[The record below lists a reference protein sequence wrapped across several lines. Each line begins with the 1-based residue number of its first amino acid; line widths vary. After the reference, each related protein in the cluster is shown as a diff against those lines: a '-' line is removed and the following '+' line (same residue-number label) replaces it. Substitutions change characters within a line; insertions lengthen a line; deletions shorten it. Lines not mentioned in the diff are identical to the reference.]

1 MANPDQTP
9 IRSPVERHLTDPQ
22 VEHELK
28 LLDTDRLSSVPT
40 PVGELTRI
48 HDAQALR
55 SARVAYDQQV
65 RDAFAGRVQPDATAG
80 GTRFADV
87 DPIDTTGL
95 FETYKRV
102 YPDLVPTK
110 NGKPSF
116 PAKPGRSSKEG
127 TFFDRNLLT
136 GSYSSL
142 LVENNS
148 NPAVLM
154 AKMQDRFVT
163 DNPDASPE
171 ARAAFDKALE
181 NLTSVLY
188 GQRYDEYER
197 QCDDLGLTPSDVMR
211 DEANRQNREDD
222 VKILGRSFGLK
233 KRISK
238 IAQTQQNRL
247 ATFTTGAHRLFIAK
261 PALAWHNRRLKGA
274 TRKLDR
280 KDKKLTAANE
290 KLDRSTILSASVKD
304 AIKRERASKLG
315 TLQEQVAERKDRRDT
330 REAKIRE
337 SKGDLAAT
345 IELNRRAYREK
356 VESYKMHRQAAL
368 ANKFLRREL
377 KQSGVDQEEKA
388 RILADISPEQLQRIG
403 RVVSLE
409 TYARREVISLSE
421 DHTESTNEV
430 AKSDKAVSDNI
441 SETKECK
448 DRIEGLRTALIAFER
463 DKIIPAQKMFGDAR
477 EALNKAPTEADMT
490 LERYEELETNFKQSG
505 NTLDGLVS
513 IGENA
518 NLQIE
523 KLEKRVAHLQGQKPG
538 LEENL
543 RNAKAQAERIKQ
555 ALDASRREQNARAE
569 AVSRVAAENITPRDN
584 N

>member
-9 IRSPVERHLTDPQ
+9 SRSPVERHLTDSQ

-28 LLDTDRLSSVPT
+28 LLDTDRLTSVPT
-40 PVGELTRI
+40 PIGELSNI
-48 HDAQALR
+48 HDVQALR
-55 SARVAYDQQV
+55 SARTAYDQQV
-65 RDAFAGRVQPDATAG
+65 RDAFAGRTPDATAG

-87 DPIDTTGL
+87 DPIDATGL
-95 FETYKRV
+95 FETYKRA
-102 YPDLVPTK
+102 YPELVPMK
-110 NGKPSF
+110 NGKPLF
-116 PAKPGRSSKEG
+116 PVKPGQVSKEG
-127 TFFDRNLLT
+127 VFFDKNLMT
-136 GSYSSL
+136 GSYASL

-148 NPAVLM
+148 NPAILM
-154 AKMQDRFVT
+154 AKMQDRFVA
-163 DNPDASPE
+163 DNPDASTE
-171 ARAAFDKALE
+171 TRAAFDKALE

-188 GQRYDEYER
+188 GQRYDEYGR
-197 QCDDLGLTPSDVMR
+197 QCDDLGLTPSEVMR
-211 DEANRQNREDD
+211 DESNRQNKEDD

-261 PALAWHNRRLKGA
+261 PVLAWHNRRLKGA
-274 TRKLDR
+274 THKLDR

-290 KLDRSTILSASVKD
+290 KLDRSTILSASVKE
-304 AIKRERASKLG
+304 AIKRERASKLD
-315 TLQEQVAERKDRRDT
+315 TLQEKVTSRKDRRDT

-356 VESYKMHRQAAL
+356 VESHKMHEQAAL

-377 KQSGVDQEEKA
+377 KQSGVNQEEKA

-403 RVVSLE
+403 RVVALE
-409 TYARREVISLSE
+409 AYAGREVISLSE
-421 DHTESTNEV
+421 DHSESTNEV
-430 AKSDKAVSDNI
+430 AKFDKAVSDNI
-441 SETKECK
+441 TETKECR

-490 LERYEELETNFKQSG
+490 LERYEELEANFKQTG
-505 NTLDGLVS
+505 NTFDKLAAM
-513 IGENA
+513 GENA

-523 KLEKRVAHLQGQKPG
+523 KLAKRVTHLEGLKPG
-538 LEENL
+538 LEESL
-543 RNAKAQAERIKQ
+543 RNAEAQAERIKQ
-555 ALDASRREQNARAE
+555 ALDASRREQSARAE